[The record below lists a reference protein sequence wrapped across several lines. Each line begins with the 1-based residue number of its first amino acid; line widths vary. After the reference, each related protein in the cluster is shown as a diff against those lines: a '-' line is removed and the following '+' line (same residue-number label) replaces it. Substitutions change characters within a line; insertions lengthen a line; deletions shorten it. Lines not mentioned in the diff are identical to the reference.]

1 MYPKIIDVKPED
13 GYMLLV
19 TFETNETK
27 RYDLK
32 PKLVDERFEK
42 LKNMFVFK
50 SVRVDEG
57 GYGISW
63 DDEID
68 LSEYELWK
76 NGKEIN

>member
-13 GYMLLV
+13 GYTLLV
-19 TFETNETK
+19 TFDSSEIK

-32 PKLVDERFEK
+32 PKLNDERFEK
-42 LKNMFVFK
+42 LKDIFLFK
-50 SVRVDEG
+50 SVKVDAG

-63 DDEID
+63 DDELD

-76 NGKEIN
+76 NSKEAH